1 LVLKYISPVIL
12 CFFAFYMMPR
22 FLFNYTLRS
31 EQHERRTEKDSSYLK
46 KLSTYMI
53 LTLLVVPVLVCML
66 IAWRHVVSFESD
78 RIAEELNRYKN
89 KGPGMSLL
97 NPTVAALYAGI
108 VDNPQNEF
116 VAVMVTKS

>member
-1 LVLKYISPVIL
+1 
-12 CFFAFYMMPR
+12 
-22 FLFNYTLRS
+22 
-31 EQHERRTEKDSSYLK
+31 
-46 KLSTYMI
+46 MI

-66 IAWRHVVSFESD
+66 IAWKHVVSFESD